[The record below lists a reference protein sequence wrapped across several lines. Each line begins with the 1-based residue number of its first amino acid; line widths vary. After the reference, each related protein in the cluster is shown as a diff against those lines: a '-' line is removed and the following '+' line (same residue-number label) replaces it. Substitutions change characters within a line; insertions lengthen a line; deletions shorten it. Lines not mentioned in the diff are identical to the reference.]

1 MNKIYILKEG
11 IILKKIIKITAA
23 LSLAVLVLAG
33 CSSLDEKN
41 AQKAAKVFGTEL
53 YTVDSKKIENY
64 NAALKTGDSAAYVKT
79 LLENDKALKSLMT
92 EDGYETLVSNRE
104 NISFTQ
110 LCIKGNYIMQVT
122 DLTLSK
128 NAYDIKENKAS
139 YNFTV
144 KLKLISEKDKTEQ
157 TDEGQGS
164 ISLVKENGQ
173 WKVFAYK
180 MTVLPKL
187 LKKLLG

>member
-1 MNKIYILKEG
+1 MYKIYILKEG

-23 LSLAVLVLAG
+23 LSLAVIILAG